1 MKKALLLS
9 AGWLLAA
16 GALYFGILLLE
27 CYWNLVDWTPRWD
40 WAAASL
46 LAWNAATLAAMGR
59 MARATPHPLSRGM
72 SLLLSLFLLGL
83 GAYVSRAEP
92 LSNGLLGREA
102 SSPWWYRG
110 ARLSVLALPVVFW
123 AFGQRCSYSVFSKAT
138 RQRAPNHSGHRESP

>member
-1 MKKALLLS
+1 MTIRDDPDVIVSLHVATG
-9 AGWLLAA
+9 AAA
-16 GALYFGILLLE
+16 GVL
-27 CYWNLVDWTPRWD
+27 TR
-40 WAAASL
+40 
-46 LAWNAATLAAMGR
+46 
-59 MARATPHPLSRGM
+59 SRGM